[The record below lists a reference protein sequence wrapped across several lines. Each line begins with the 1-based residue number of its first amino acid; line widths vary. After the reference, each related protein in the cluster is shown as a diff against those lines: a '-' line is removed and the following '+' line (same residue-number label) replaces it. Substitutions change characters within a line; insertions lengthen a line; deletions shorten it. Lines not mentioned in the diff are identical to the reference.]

1 MLDTERTSEETIQ
14 DAGPTFLFR
23 EMWKESTI
31 CMVDTKASGGYWEDG
46 NLTLDFFT
54 YDATE
59 DCEYYADLEATII
72 ICFLEAAQWGL
83 PTDKQ
88 LLTGPRVYFS
98 DSLKCISFVLMVIC
112 FLEAAQWGL
121 PVGRDLL
128 TGPPAGL
135 EIFAIN
141 DRYGAEH
148 QRRDTSF
155 SASASFVIF
164 CTVCVRLCGQVLC
177 VCVCVC
183 LCICVCVC
191 VQVLSFQWNSATG
204 M

>member
-1 MLDTERTSEETIQ
+1 M
-14 DAGPTFLFR
+14 
-23 EMWKESTI
+23 
-31 CMVDTKASGGYWEDG
+31 
-46 NLTLDFFT
+46 
-54 YDATE
+54 
-59 DCEYYADLEATII
+59 I

-83 PTDKQ
+83 PT
-88 LLTGPRVYFS
+88 
-98 DSLKCISFVLMVIC
+98 
-112 FLEAAQWGL
+112 
-121 PVGRDLL
+121 GRDLL
-128 TGPPAGL
+128 TGPPGGL

-164 CTVCVRLCGQVLC
+164 CTVRVCVQVLC

-183 LCICVCVC
+183 VCLCIYVCVCVC